1 MGFSVHYQT
10 TEMISRGLQAEIV
23 VAIDDLRRG
32 RTWLSCEIPFLS
44 DDQGYMSG
52 SSKPNFMPA
61 AIDVAAAAKEGLP
74 DGTLLDL
81 LDILCA
87 LSNQFDIDWEISHDH
102 SDGPLG
108 YVRQGR
114 CDDEVR
120 VQCEG
125 IQEMAQDIADEIDPD
140 DIDSGDY

>member
-10 TEMISRGLQAEIV
+10 TETISRGLQAEIV
-23 VAIDDLRRG
+23 LALDDLRRG
-32 RTWLSCEIPFLS
+32 QTWLSCEIPYLS
-44 DDQGYMSG
+44 DDQGYLSG

-74 DGTLLDL
+74 DGKLTDL
-81 LDILCA
+81 LDILRS
-87 LSNQFDIDWEISHDH
+87 LSNRFDIDWEISHDH
-102 SDGPLG
+102 SDGPIG
-108 YVRQGR
+108 YVRQGL

-125 IQEMAQDIADEIDPD
+125 IQDMAQDLADDIDPD
-140 DIDSGDY
+140 DFDSGDY